1 MRQWID
7 TMRAR
12 LSQLVASRQRAA
24 RGPEDPEAA
33 GRKKTFQERQAEARL
48 AVAVLKEWSRIHL
61 RRLAHLLHGAT
72 AENRVVG
79 PASFLL
85 VAATLGTA
93 LTLTTAS
100 NVSVIVATS
109 PLFTGLIMAYALKKG
124 GLGAGFFVGFVL
136 AIAGIALISF
146 SGESAAVAISPNGS
160 DAMAMGLL
168 GCLLALSNAIMCA
181 IYSVLSQRAS
191 MGGHDSITVT
201 RRFFFWGLVGMVPF
215 LAFTGF
221 DPDWGFLAQPIPLAN
236 LLFLGL
242 GASAAC
248 YAMWNAALKRLGP
261 VTAMAYQYLVPVI
274 TIAISV
280 SVLGEPLTPA
290 IVAGAVLTIAG
301 LVVSQLKALLK
312 GKKEPAD
319 RD

>member
-1 MRQWID
+1 MVRI
-7 TMRAR
+7 A
-12 LSQLVASRQRAA
+12 SQGHILALLTVALWGGTFVSTKVLLAGVSPAEILVLRFLIGYVALWAIRPKLLRTSGWREEALFA
-24 RGPEDPEAA
+24 AA
-33 GRKKTFQERQAEARL
+33 GICGVTL
-48 AVAVLKEWSRIHL
+48 AFML
-61 RRLAHLLHGAT
+61 
-72 AENRVVG
+72 EN
-79 PASFLL
+79 
-85 VAATLGTA
+85 TA

-136 AIAGIALISF
+136 AIAGIVLISF
-146 SGESAAVAISPNGS
+146 SGESAAVAINPNGS

-261 VTAMAYQYLVPVI
+261 VTTMAYQYLVPVI

>member
-1 MRQWID
+1 
-7 TMRAR
+7 
-12 LSQLVASRQRAA
+12 
-24 RGPEDPEAA
+24 
-33 GRKKTFQERQAEARL
+33 
-48 AVAVLKEWSRIHL
+48 
-61 RRLAHLLHGAT
+61 
-72 AENRVVG
+72 
-79 PASFLL
+79 
-85 VAATLGTA
+85 
-93 LTLTTAS
+93 
-100 NVSVIVATS
+100 
-109 PLFTGLIMAYALKKG
+109 
-124 GLGAGFFVGFVL
+124 
-136 AIAGIALISF
+136 
-146 SGESAAVAISPNGS
+146 
-160 DAMAMGLL
+160 
-168 GCLLALSNAIMCA
+168 
-181 IYSVLSQRAS
+181 

-261 VTAMAYQYLVPVI
+261 VTTMAYQYLVPVI